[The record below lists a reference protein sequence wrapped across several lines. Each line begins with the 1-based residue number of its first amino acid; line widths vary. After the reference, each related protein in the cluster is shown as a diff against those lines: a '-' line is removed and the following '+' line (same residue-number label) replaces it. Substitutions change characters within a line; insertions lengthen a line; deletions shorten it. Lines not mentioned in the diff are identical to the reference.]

1 MAARA
6 KTRPL
11 VPGVTGATTRAA
23 WTLVARAHR
32 GELVRSLRPSLKH
45 LIVPLDAE
53 LPRSPHQRLRTR
65 RRIISK
71 AHRIID
77 DQFREIG
84 HELPELV
91 QGTRGLPRQ
100 LAMLSAL
107 AALTDRHCGPMT
119 MRPAGWVP
127 GSSRCSR
134 RSGRSLRRSGL
145 AVLPDGASRSLTA
158 GERDGRR
165 RRTGE
170 GKSCQPAR
178 PHSGV
183 LHAIGEPSG
192 SSPGPPRRP
201 RLTPIQ
207 CPFYLGSTAAS
218 RTGPGQQ
225 RRLDRELTVKLESPV
240 CLQ

>member
-1 MAARA
+1 MMAARA

-91 QGTRGLPRQ
+91 QGTRGLPHQR
-100 LAMLSAL
+100 AVLSAL
-107 AALTDRHCGPMT
+107 AALTDRHCGPHDYAARGLGAWIQQMLEEIGPEP
-119 MRPAGWVP
+119 PAP
-127 GSSRCSR
+127 QR
-134 RSGRSLRRSGL
+134 
-145 AVLPDGASRSLTA
+145 
-158 GERDGRR
+158 
-165 RRTGE
+165 
-170 GKSCQPAR
+170 
-178 PHSGV
+178 
-183 LHAIGEPSG
+183 
-192 SSPGPPRRP
+192 PRRV
-201 RLTPIQ
+201 T
-207 CPFYLGSTAAS
+207 
-218 RTGPGQQ
+218 
-225 RRLDRELTVKLESPV
+225 RRGLEVLDGGRA
-240 CLQ
+240 

>member
-1 MAARA
+1 MMAARA

-91 QGTRGLPRQ
+91 QGTRGLPHQ
-100 LAMLSAL
+100 LAVLSAL
-107 AALTDRHCGPMT
+107 AALTDRHCGPHDYAARGLGAWIQQMLEEIGPEP
-119 MRPAGWVP
+119 PAP
-127 GSSRCSR
+127 QR
-134 RSGRSLRRSGL
+134 
-145 AVLPDGASRSLTA
+145 
-158 GERDGRR
+158 
-165 RRTGE
+165 
-170 GKSCQPAR
+170 
-178 PHSGV
+178 
-183 LHAIGEPSG
+183 
-192 SSPGPPRRP
+192 PRRV
-201 RLTPIQ
+201 T
-207 CPFYLGSTAAS
+207 
-218 RTGPGQQ
+218 
-225 RRLDRELTVKLESPV
+225 RRGLEVLDGGRA
-240 CLQ
+240 